1 MSEVRGSWG
10 SKLGFILAAS
20 GSAIGL
26 GNIVFF
32 SSNAYKYGGGAF
44 YVPYLVALFLI
55 GIPVMILELGAGR
68 FTRRSMPNALYEVA
82 GKRAEVAGW
91 FGALN
96 ASIITMYY
104 IAILAWILGMWVG
117 SLGAL
122 WQASPVEA
130 FGLASGELSNSMSYF
145 FDMISSS
152 RPLIYVVLIWAA
164 NILII
169 FKGA

>member
-68 FTRRSMPNALYEVA
+68 FTRRSMPNALYQIA

-104 IAILAWILGMWVG
+104 IAILAWI
-117 SLGAL
+117 
-122 WQASPVEA
+122 SPPTYR
-130 FGLASGELSNSMSYF
+130 SNSAESLPRSSYPP
-145 FDMISSS
+145 SLPSRACS
-152 RPLIYVVLIWAA
+152 RPEQSIPDASAVKNSI
-164 NILII
+164 
-169 FKGA
+169 

>member
-1 MSEVRGSWG
+1 MTEARGSWG

-68 FTRRSMPNALYEVA
+68 FARRSMPNALYQHRRQAGRGRGLVRGSQREHHHHVLHRDPGLDPRDVGRLARRAVA
-82 GKRAEVAGW
+82 GLAGRGLRSR
-91 FGALN
+91 GA
-96 ASIITMYY
+96 AS
-104 IAILAWILGMWVG
+104 
-117 SLGAL
+117 
-122 WQASPVEA
+122 SPT
-130 FGLASGELSNSMSYF
+130 
-145 FDMISSS
+145 
-152 RPLIYVVLIWAA
+152 P
-164 NILII
+164 
-169 FKGA
+169 